1 MKLDLIFS
9 PRASHAK
16 QIISEL
22 RGGFRVAFKWFF
34 VSSGSKEIL
43 SGNSLQLCLTL
54 CNSMDCSPPGSFV
67 HGICQAGILEW
78 TAISSSRGSSPPRDR
93 THVSYVSCFDRW
105 ILYHYHH
112 LGSSSL
118 GYIQICLPWLFSIFK
133 WLQYVQLDCINF
145 LLLLE

>member
-78 TAISSSRGSSPPRDR
+78 TAISSSRELSNPG
-93 THVSYVSCFDRW
+93 
-105 ILYHYHH
+105 
-112 LGSSSL
+112 
-118 GYIQICLPWLFSIFK
+118 
-133 WLQYVQLDCINF
+133 
-145 LLLLE
+145 